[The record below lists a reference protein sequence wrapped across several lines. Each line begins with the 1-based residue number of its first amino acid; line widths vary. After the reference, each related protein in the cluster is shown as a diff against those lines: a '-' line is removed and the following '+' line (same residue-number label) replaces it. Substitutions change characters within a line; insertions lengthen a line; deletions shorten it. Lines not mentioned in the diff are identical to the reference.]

1 MKHVKEKNSAALFIV
16 FVALLLYSCR
26 GRTGPSASIVDV
38 TVLKVQTEEL
48 VLTTEL
54 PGRVSALRVAE
65 IRPQVSGII
74 QKRLFEEGS
83 DVKVGEILYQIEPA
97 PFRAAYD
104 NAKAAL
110 SRADARIP
118 ATRLRLDRYKEL
130 LLDKAV
136 SQQDYDDVDAA
147 MKQAIADVAYAKAS
161 ADAARINL
169 EFTKV
174 TAPISGRIGRSSVTD
189 GALVTAH
196 QPLALATIQQLDSI
210 YVDLPQPTSTLLKL
224 RRNIEKGQ
232 LSRHDNGQN
241 KVKIILEDDTLY
253 DLEGLLQFRDV
264 TVDTTT
270 GSVILRAIVPN
281 PKNTLLPGMFVRAVV
296 QEGVQKEA
304 MLIPQQSVL
313 RDPKGNPYVF
323 LVGADGIVQQRMVV
337 IDRAVGDRWLVLS
350 GLNVGDQVI
359 TDNMQ
364 KIRPGVPVKALSAG
378 AQETASSGSV
388 PVKTN

>member
-1 MKHVKEKNSAALFIV
+1 MKHVKEKNSAALFLI
-16 FVALLLYSCR
+16 FAALLLYSCR

-97 PFRAAYD
+97 PFQAAYD

-136 SQQDYDDVDAA
+136 SQQDYDDVEAA
-147 MKQAIADVAYAKAS
+147 MKQALADVAYAKAS

-189 GALVTAH
+189 GALVTAY

-241 KVKIILEDDTLY
+241 KVKIILEDDTIY

-304 MLIPQQSVL
+304 VLIPQQSVL

-323 LVGADGIVQQRMVV
+323 LVGTDGIVQQRMLV

-364 KIRPGVPVKALSAG
+364 KIRPGVPVKAISAG
-378 AQETASSGSV
+378 PQETASSGSV